1 MNLLLTYLGLIRP
14 KLEYTSTVWDPYLL
28 KDITAIERIQRI
40 AARWVKSNYN
50 WVNSVSSMLRKL
62 QWPTLLIRRLISRL
76 KISLH
81 NLVTLEMPTYITT
94 NHHHLKSNKIPT
106 PSSLQHTYQ
115 QPELANYYHNS
126 LKTIHD

>member
-1 MNLLLTYLGLIRP
+1 
-14 KLEYTSTVWDPYLL
+14 
-28 KDITAIERIQRI
+28 
-40 AARWVKSNYN
+40 
-50 WVNSVSSMLRKL
+50 MLRKL
-62 QWPTLLIRRLISRL
+62 QWPTLRIRRLISRL

-126 LKTIHD
+126 LKTIHDWHSLPICVIEADSINCFSSKLAT